1 MQASQAAI
9 FRVHFA
15 IFRIFIIRY
24 FFAPVNTFLRILKRF
39 FLGDFMYKKF
49 DDLLKKNHCKA
60 STVADAIGIRRGFL
74 SDWKAGRTKQPK
86 IETLTK
92 IADYFNVPVS
102 YFYGEDIALSL
113 AERQAQQLGI
123 DTDALKKELSLK
135 SLDEQTMYVLKEF
148 QKLDDTQKAAIEAVI
163 KGFLQT
169 KS

>member
-1 MQASQAAI
+1 
-9 FRVHFA
+9 
-15 IFRIFIIRY
+15 
-24 FFAPVNTFLRILKRF
+24 
-39 FLGDFMYKKF
+39 MYQKF
-49 DDLLKKNHCKA
+49 DDLLKKNHCRA
-60 STVADAIGIRRGFL
+60 STVADAIGIRRGYL
-74 SDWKAGRTKQPK
+74 SDWKTGKTNPK
-86 IETLTK
+86 IETLQK

-102 YFYGEDIALSL
+102 YFYGEEIALSL

-169 KS
+169 KK

>member
-1 MQASQAAI
+1 MYEKFAQLLAVHGITANTVAKAA
-9 FRVHFA
+9 H
-15 IFRIFIIRY
+15 
-24 FFAPVNTFLRILKRF
+24 VN
-39 FLGDFMYKKF
+39 
-49 DDLLKKNHCKA
+49 A
-60 STVADAIGIRRGFL
+60 STFT
-74 SDWKAGRTKQPK
+74 DWKQGKSQPK
-86 IETLTK
+86 LEKLQK

-102 YFYGEDIALSL
+102 YFFDGDTALSVT
-113 AERQAQQLGI
+113 ERQAQSLGI

>member
-1 MQASQAAI
+1 MYEKFAQLLAVHGITANTVAKAA
-9 FRVHFA
+9 H
-15 IFRIFIIRY
+15 
-24 FFAPVNTFLRILKRF
+24 VN
-39 FLGDFMYKKF
+39 
-49 DDLLKKNHCKA
+49 A
-60 STVADAIGIRRGFL
+60 STFT
-74 SDWKAGRTKQPK
+74 DWKQGKSQPK
-86 IETLTK
+86 LEKLQK

-102 YFYGEDIALSL
+102 YFFDGNTALSVT
-113 AERQAQQLGI
+113 ERQAQSLGI

>member
-1 MQASQAAI
+1 M
-9 FRVHFA
+9 
-15 IFRIFIIRY
+15 
-24 FFAPVNTFLRILKRF
+24 
-39 FLGDFMYKKF
+39 GDFMYKKF

-102 YFYGEDIALSL
+102 YFYGEGIALSL

-169 KS
+169 KK